1 VRLAVRRR
9 RSKYLWLVV
18 GIGLVVGAL
27 PALLMALVSLWGLLT
42 LGLFLLL
49 AVGAATARLR

>member
-1 VRLAVRRR
+1 VAGGI
-9 RSKYLWLVV
+9 LV
-18 GIGLVVGAL
+18 GTL
-27 PALLMALVSLWGLLT
+27 PALLIALNSLWALLA

>member
-1 VRLAVRRR
+1 VDV
-9 RSKYLWLVV
+9 
-18 GIGLVVGAL
+18 GLVIGAL
-27 PALLMALVSLWGLLT
+27 PALLLALSSLWALLA